1 MKFLGRAAIL
11 LLSSLFLISSAPAD
25 ANKAGPSGK
34 ATDSTTAAATNDSAA
49 NPAPT
54 NSNDAAPQPV
64 ATAAVTTPA
73 NNGATPAP
81 KPAPKPSSS
90 ARQDGDEQPPKWNPM
105 PALDGNPGL
114 FTLETGDILPKGGF
128 DLAVSVNKFS
138 RMPGNVTVLQ
148 VAPSIGFGINRWF
161 SIFAETLPEVH
172 LHVGQP
178 QQLSLNQSPATNP
191 RFRNTI
197 YLSEL
202 PGFGDPPAYVEDYPF
217 ASHSGGGYGELDLGF
232 KIGVLSEKRGNWA
245 SLSIRNDFFI
255 PTRTGLNTSLAHQV
269 QNGNFSYG
277 LGLEASKS
285 VLHRS
290 IIATINWSYRFMR
303 DQSFNVP
310 GGTPTVQVLDI
321 ADQMQAGFGLLMFP
335 EKRFNII
342 TEYSG
347 LIYMRQGLPN
357 TTLGPRDPVDNVT
370 GLRIYLSKYVAL
382 DAGYRYSMN
391 LNNHLDR
398 NGFIAKLGISRWP
411 TKPREPDNL
420 TSSCSVD
427 RPSVMEGSNDLVQAS
442 ATATDAWGHP
452 LTYTWTATGGKM
464 NGTGPYARWDSAGV
478 APGSYSLTAHVD
490 DGAGMSSSCSA
501 TVNVQPKPAP
511 AAPTMSCS
519 ADRSTVLAGER
530 PQITANVN
538 DPSGT
543 ALTYKWQSNGGQI
556 LGTGS
561 TIQLDTSGLS
571 PGAYAVTGRVENAAG
586 GAADCSTPINVQAPP
601 PPPQASKINECSFV
615 PASAVVNNVCKRV
628 LDDLAVRLQ
637 TEPKAKAVLVG
648 FADPK
653 EPGASKLAS
662 RRAENARKYLGEKK
676 GMDASRV
683 DVRSA
688 PGTEAEAR
696 QNRHVDVVWVPDGA
710 SY

>member
-1 MKFLGRAAIL
+1 MKFLGRAAIVI
-11 LLSSLFLISSAPAD
+11 LSSLFLISTAHADGEKAD
-25 ANKAGPSGK
+25 ASGK
-34 ATDSTTAAATNDSAA
+34 AAAAIAATNDSSAK
-49 NPAPT
+49 PVT
-54 NSNDAAPQPV
+54 DNSNDAAPQPV
-64 ATAAVTTPA
+64 VTAAVSTPENDA
-73 NNGATPAP
+73 PAPTP
-81 KPAPKPSSS
+81 KPAPNAPSA
-90 ARQDGDEQPPKWNPM
+90 ARQDSADEGPKWNPM

-128 DLAVSVNKFS
+128 DIAVSVNKFT
-138 RMPGNVTVLQ
+138 RMPGNVTILQ
-148 VAPSIGFGINRWF
+148 VAPSAGFGINKWF
-161 SIFAETLPEVH
+161 SIFVETLPEVH
-172 LHVGQP
+172 LHVTQP
-178 QQLSLNQSPATNP
+178 QQLSLNQSPLTNP
-191 RFRNTI
+191 RFQNTI

-202 PGFGDPPAYVEDYPF
+202 PGTGLPPAYVEDYPF

-255 PTRTGLNTSLAHQV
+255 PTRTGLDSLLAHQT
-269 QNGNFSYG
+269 QTGFFSYG
-277 LGLEASKS
+277 IGLEASKTI
-285 VLHRS
+285 LHRS
-290 IIATINWSYRFMR
+290 ILATANWSYRFMR
-303 DQSFNVP
+303 DQSYNVP
-310 GGTPTVQVLDI
+310 GGTPPVQVLDL
-321 ADQMQAGFGLLMFP
+321 ADQLQAAFGLLIFP

-357 TTLGPRDPVDNVT
+357 TSLGPRDPVDNVS
-370 GLRIYLSKYVAL
+370 GIRIYLAKYVAL

-391 LNNHLDR
+391 LKNALDR
-398 NGFIAKLGISRWP
+398 NGFIAKLAVSRWP
-411 TKPREPDNL
+411 TKPRLPDNL

-427 RPSVMEGSNDLVQAS
+427 RSAVMEGSADLVQAS
-442 ATATDAWGHP
+442 VTATDAWGHP
-452 LTYTWTATGGKM
+452 LNYTWSSTGGKM
-464 NGTGPYARWDSAGV
+464 TGTGPYARWDYSGV
-478 APGSYSLTAHVD
+478 GPGTYSLSAHVD

-530 PQITANVN
+530 TQITANVN

-556 LGTGS
+556 VGTGS
-561 TIQLDTSGLS
+561 TVQFDTSGLS

-586 GAADCSTPINVQAPP
+586 GAADCSAPVTVQAPP
-601 PPPQASKINECSFV
+601 APPQASKINECTFA
-615 PASAVVNNVCKRV
+615 PASAVVSNVCKRV

-648 FADPK
+648 FAAPK
-653 EPGASKLAS
+653 EPDASKLAA

-676 GMDASRV
+676 GVDTARV

-688 PGTEAEAR
+688 PGTETEAR

-710 SY
+710 TY